1 MKSTQ
6 SPFGKVQMEDQE
18 TFGKFGGLYVPDPF
32 TPALDA
38 LTKKSDDIL
47 AQDEFV
53 ALRSQVLE
61 ALGYHPPA
69 LDANG
74 KVGKAALY
82 RVPSQTRAAI
92 VSGYIALAKM
102 LEADVAVGIDHPKDL
117 IAIVKAL
124 EAAGQKGAYFV
135 LNKAL
140 GGDSNLVEDLERK
153 GWTVEI
159 EKCATLFD
167 DPTMYAFQ
175 RFISNPVHVLFCPFE
190 TNTGPYPFLSLTAA
204 FLKGFGFDLMQ
215 VMEEKLG
222 ALPAACVVG
231 GYPGTEGV
239 AVLQA
244 LSETDVRL
252 ISVEAP
258 FDLEREDCYCGAYT
272 RVVMVGEREH
282 ILSPELLGAWDAGNV
297 DRVYASNINVA
308 LAALNLEGNVV
319 VVEGDR

>member
-1 MKSTQ
+1 MKSTR
-6 SPFGKVQMEDQE
+6 SPFGALQMDGQE
-18 TFGKFGGLYVPDPF
+18 TFGKFGGIYVPDPF

-38 LTKKSDDIL
+38 LAKKAADIL

-53 ALRSQVLE
+53 VLRSQVLE
-61 ALGYHPPA
+61 ALGYLPPA
-69 LDANG
+69 LDASG
-74 KVGKAALY
+74 KVGEATLY

-92 VSGYIALAKM
+92 VSGYLALAKM
-102 LEADVAVGIDHPKDL
+102 LEADVAFGIAHPKDL
-117 IAIVKAL
+117 VAVIKAL
-124 EAAGQKGAYFV
+124 ETVGSKGAYLV
-135 LNKAL
+135 LNKTL
-140 GGDSNLVEDLERK
+140 GEDSSLVKDLENK

-175 RFISNPVHVLFCPFE
+175 RFISNPVQVLFCPLE
-190 TNTGPYPFLSLTAA
+190 TNTGPYPFLSLTAT
-204 FLKGFGFDLMQ
+204 FLKGFGFDLLQ
-215 VMEEKLG
+215 AMEEKLG
-222 ALPAACVVG
+222 ALPAVCVVG

-252 ISVEAP
+252 ISVETP

-272 RVVMVGEREH
+272 RVAMVGEREY
-282 ILSPELLGAWDAGNV
+282 IFSPELLAAWDAGNV
-297 DRVYASNINVA
+297 DRVYASNLNIA
-308 LAALNLEGNVV
+308 LAALNLDGDVV